1 MDKLKTVDWRGLA
14 RSASNRVKQYA
25 LNLSDLELKVE
36 EATNKDSWGP
46 HGSVMAGM
54 LPRPPLPAAG
64 SPPTERAL
72 PLWLPGIA
80 EACYDIEGYKQVMG
94 VLARRLQEKVRAPPP
109 PFSQLPVRRACTR
122 AVAPTPIVGRRGRR
136 RTRTGACATRRC
148 FCWSSSSSRGQW

>member
-54 LPRPPLPAAG
+54 LPLPPLPAAG
-64 SPPTERAL
+64 S
-72 PLWLPGIA
+72 
-80 EACYDIEGYKQVMG
+80 
-94 VLARRLQEKVRAPPP
+94 RRLSARFPCGFQESPRLATTSRATSRSWASWPGG
-109 PFSQLPVRRACTR
+109 C
-122 AVAPTPIVGRRGRR
+122 RR
-136 RTRTGACATRRC
+136 R
-148 FCWSSSSSRGQW
+148 